1 MYKSESYKINN
12 PKVVHENIDGEAVIV
27 NLEKGDYYSLVQT
40 AADVWD
46 MIEKGLS
53 RDYIVQGMLQRYEG
67 DRKVI
72 ETAINNFLEELQRE
86 ELIVISQNYGSRNTP
101 LTEAQI
107 KINVNQGKLNFEPPI
122 LEKYTDMEELIA
134 LDPIHEVDEMGWPNA
149 KQVQV

>member
-1 MYKSESYKINN
+1 
-12 PKVVHENIDGEAVIV
+12 
-27 NLEKGDYYSLVQT
+27 
-40 AADVWD
+40 
-46 MIEKGLS
+46 
-53 RDYIVQGMLQRYEG
+53 MLQRYEG